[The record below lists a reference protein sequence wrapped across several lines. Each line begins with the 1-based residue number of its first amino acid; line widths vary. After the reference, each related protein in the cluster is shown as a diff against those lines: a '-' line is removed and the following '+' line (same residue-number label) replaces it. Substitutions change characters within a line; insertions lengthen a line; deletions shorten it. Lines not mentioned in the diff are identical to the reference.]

1 MTESNAQNASMD
13 EILSSIRD
21 IVKEEAEKGT
31 DSAAAAV
38 AAPDGDKPAV
48 QEPVAEDAVT
58 EPEPASAPAAV
69 AEEEEDE
76 DILELTEVVEDNTTR
91 ASAEAPPEAAEPAA
105 ATEEAV
111 AAAGE
116 EQPDPEADVE
126 AEAAEEHPAV
136 AEPAA
141 TPDPAPA
148 AAPAEA
154 ATATTAAPEKRVH
167 LNALPSAQGLQ
178 LAFPVEVLAEALR
191 PLVRDWVSDNLPDIV
206 ERLVREELSKLVE
219 ND

>member
-31 DSAAAAV
+31 DSAAAAM
-38 AAPDGDKPAV
+38 AAPDGDKPAM
-48 QEPVAEDAVT
+48 QDPVAEDAVT
-58 EPEPASAPAAV
+58 EPAPAAAAAV

-76 DILELTEVVEDNTTR
+76 DVLELTEVVEDNTTR
-91 ASAEAPPEAAEPAA
+91 ASAETTEPAA
-105 ATEEAV
+105 DAEAAPEV
-111 AAAGE
+111 DAAQSEPAAE
-116 EQPDPEADVE
+116 VE
-126 AEAAEEHPAV
+126 AEASAEQPAV
-136 AEPAA
+136 AEPA
-141 TPDPAPA
+141 PAPVAPSVEPA
-148 AAPAEA
+148 AAA
-154 ATATTAAPEKRVH
+154 TAAPEKRVH

-206 ERLVREELSKLVE
+206 ERLVREELSKLVD

>member
-31 DSAAAAV
+31 DSAAAV
-38 AAPDGDKPAV
+38 MAAPDGDKPAM
-48 QEPVAEDAVT
+48 QDPATEDAAT
-58 EPEPASAPAAV
+58 EPAPSTAAV
-69 AEEEEDE
+69 VEEEEDE

-91 ASAEAPPEAAEPAA
+91 ASAEAAEAAVDADAAAEVSEEQPAAEPVA
-105 ATEEAV
+105 EA
-111 AAAGE
+111 E
-116 EQPDPEADVE
+116 VE
-126 AEAAEEHPAV
+126 AEAAEEQPAV
-136 AEPAA
+136 AEPEAA
-141 TPDPAPA
+141 PEPAPA
-148 AAPAEA
+148 AAA
-154 ATATTAAPEKRVH
+154 ATAAPEKRVH

-206 ERLVREELSKLVE
+206 ERLVREELSKLVD